1 MKTISPQEITGT
13 IELAPNYR
21 IPLFL
26 VILSLPLLFLQIW
39 LGIIVSLLGLFLM
52 FQTTRIRLQFTPT
65 ALDVYLS
72 GQQIRSFPYQE
83 WQNWRIFWNKV
94 PILFYFKEVKSIHFL
109 PIIFDGETL
118 RTCLEKYYP
127 LQGLQPLEPEANQD

>member
-1 MKTISPQEITGT
+1 MTTISPQEVTGT

-26 VILSLPLLFLQIW
+26 VILSLPLLFLQVW
-39 LGIIVSLLGLFLM
+39 LGIIFSLLGLFLM
-52 FQTTRIRLQFTPT
+52 FQTTRIRLRFTPT
-65 ALDVYLS
+65 SLDVYLS

-94 PILFYFKEVKSIHFL
+94 PILFYFKEINSIHFL
-109 PIIFDGETL
+109 PIIFDSATL
-118 RTCLEKYYP
+118 RLCLEKYYP
-127 LQGLQPLEPEANQD
+127 LAAPPAIDSEAN

>member
-1 MKTISPQEITGT
+1 MKTIYPQEVTGT

-21 IPLFL
+21 IPVIL
-26 VILSLPLLFLQIW
+26 VIISLPLLFLQVW
-39 LGIIVSLLGLFLM
+39 LGIIFSLLGLFLM
-52 FQTTRIRLQFTPT
+52 LQTTRIRLRFTPT

-72 GQQIRSFPYQE
+72 NQRIRSFPYQE

-109 PIIFDGETL
+109 PIIFDTQTL
-118 RTCLEKYYP
+118 RVCLEKYYP
-127 LQGLQPLEPEANQD
+127 LQESAVIDPEANQD

>member
-26 VILSLPLLFLQIW
+26 VILSLPLLFLQVWI
-39 LGIIVSLLGLFLM
+39 GIIFSLLGLFLM

-65 ALDVYLS
+65 SLDVYLS

-83 WQNWRIFWNKV
+83 WQNWRIFWNRV
-94 PILFYFKEVKSIHFL
+94 PILFYFKEMPGKILSFSSIAS
-109 PIIFDGETL
+109 DRL
-118 RTCLEKYYP
+118 RSELR
-127 LQGLQPLEPEANQD
+127 LR